1 MIWDTYKKHFGAWEG
16 ATAKLLEGL
25 LKSPIVL
32 EPTGAL
38 LASLVKLRGAQNR
51 IQNAWLN
58 SLGLATRRDQERTMH
73 LLHELESRLYDLQE
87 RLDERRR
94 PAVGGFDDNQKT
106 HGG

>member
-16 ATAKLLEGL
+16 ATAKLLEGW
-25 LKSPIVL
+25 LKSPLVL

-38 LASLVKLRGAQNR
+38 LGALVKVRGVQHR
-51 IQNAWLN
+51 VQNAWLN
-58 SLGLATRRDQERTMH
+58 GLGVATRRDQERTLH

-87 RLDERRR
+87 RLDNQ
-94 PAVGGFDDNQKT
+94 DN